1 MKQLNQGDRSKK
13 SLLWLTGGANLALA
27 LLLGQKTV
35 LAQTVF
41 PSNPNIVFQTSGS
54 QRPPGIGDWYTTTNP
69 ATASTVRRHEFFIN
83 VTADDLA
90 AVGGQLT
97 ITVRDP
103 ASSTTPPIDEPPPA
117 PGTPR
122 IDEVFGTPDPTR
134 FQLLGPG
141 GAVLDDRLI
150 ASGADNRAIEFR
162 ITTPGVYTVTS
173 QTGDGTGNVATNN
186 DDNGFT
192 ISAPISNLLIGQVRG
207 TFQNPIPG
215 PPRPPIPFYF
225 LVGPGTDS
233 LFLRNFDLDR
243 GAMGTING
251 VPVTENST
259 ISYTRP
265 SGASIPGSPTSQDAL
280 WNNGGT
286 RNDGGD
292 LVPGLDPTGDAGVWR
307 IDLLGF
313 GAAFTNQS
321 LLQVNTGS
329 AATPTSIIPIF
340 DTPPQRAGNVQITP
354 SPNPPTPVNQDQCK
368 TFTVTNLFFVSD
380 IINLELDPNDP
391 NFTSQFRDVN
401 GQNPVTDTDGD
412 GRPDTGILQPN
423 ESRTYT
429 LCVAQN
435 PNAPAQ
441 LNTQIVGISF
451 LDVKIR
457 QQAGNPQ
464 PPTRR
469 LAPVAFDFSTGGAGA
484 GNGSGSAVPSFVLVK
499 RITNVTRNGAVLP
512 GVNFGAVID
521 DPGSADDNAAG
532 WSQIPLTGVLAV
544 PERNP
549 VQSGDEVTYTVYF
562 LSGGT
567 APALDVNICDLI
579 PGGTTYVLGSLELSQ
594 NNAAPAA
601 VGDYF
606 TPLAPLP
613 ANNSCPLQT
622 NPNGATVVQL
632 GTVSNVA
639 GSNFG
644 FIRFRVRIN

>member
-1 MKQLNQGDRSKK
+1 MKQLNQGDRATHRRITPKGTQK
-13 SLLWLTGGANLALA
+13 TLLCLAGSANLALS
-27 LLLGQKTV
+27 LLLGQKPTLSQTTLPADPTV
-35 LAQTVF
+35 IT
-41 PSNPNIVFQTSGS
+41 FQTSGS
-54 QRPPGIGDWYTTTNP
+54 ARAPGIGDWYTT
-69 ATASTVRRHEFFIN
+69 ATSASTIRRHEFFIN
-83 VTADDLA
+83 VTAEDLA
-90 AVGGQLT
+90 ASPGGVLT
-97 ITVRDP
+97 ITVNDP
-103 ASSTTPPIDEPPPA
+103 ASS
-117 PGTPR
+117 PGSS
-122 IDEVFGTPDPTR
+122 IDEVTGTPDPTR

-141 GAVLDDRLI
+141 GAVLGDAPI
-150 ASGADNRAIEFR
+150 ASGAANTP
-162 ITTPGVYTVTS
+162 ITFNITAPGVYTVTS

-207 TFQNPIPG
+207 TFQNPPPPG
-215 PPRPPIPFYF
+215 ARNVRFFF

-233 LFLRNFDLDR
+233 LFLRNFDLDVPADNASVFYTNP
-243 GAMGTING
+243 GGVTTQGT
-251 VPVTENST
+251 E
-259 ISYTRP
+259 
-265 SGASIPGSPTSQDAL
+265 SGQAV
-280 WNNGGT
+280 WNNGG
-286 RNDGGD
+286 NLNNGGD
-292 LVPGLDPTGDAGVWR
+292 LLSGLAPIGDAGVWT
-307 IDLLGF
+307 LGLDNF

-321 LLQVNTGS
+321 LLQVNIGS
-329 AATPTSIIPIF
+329 TPTPLSVIPIF
-340 DTPPQRAGNVQITP
+340 DTPPRSAGNVQITP

>member
-1 MKQLNQGDRSKK
+1 MKQLIKGDRSKK

-27 LLLGQKTV
+27 LLLGQKPV
-35 LAQTVF
+35 LAQTTLPTDSTV
-41 PSNPNIVFQTSGS
+41 ITFQTSGS
-54 QRPPGIGDWYTTTNP
+54 ARAPGIGDWYTT
-69 ATASTVRRHEFFIN
+69 ATSNSTVRRHEFFIN
-83 VTADDLA
+83 VTAEDLA
-90 AVGGQLT
+90 ASNGQLV
-97 ITVRDP
+97 ITVNDP
-103 ASSTTPPIDEPPPA
+103 ASS
-117 PGTPR
+117 PGSTF
-122 IDEVFGTPDPTR
+122 DEVNPATNVPDPTR

-141 GAVLDDRLI
+141 GVVLDDRPI
-150 ASGADNRAIEFR
+150 PSGGSNAPINFQP
-162 ITTPGVYTVTS
+162 ITAPGVYTVTS
-173 QTGDGTGNVATNN
+173 QTGDGTGVVATND

-207 TFQNPIPG
+207 TFQNPPPPG
-215 PPRPPIPFYF
+215 ARDVRFFF

-233 LFLRNFDLDR
+233 LFLRNFDLDVPADTASVFYTSP
-243 GAMGTING
+243 GGVTSDGTESDQA
-251 VPVTENST
+251 V
-259 ISYTRP
+259 
-265 SGASIPGSPTSQDAL
+265 
-280 WNNGGT
+280 WNNGG
-286 RNDGGD
+286 NLNNGGD
-292 LVPGLDPTGDAGVWR
+292 LLSGLAPIGDAGVWTLR
-307 IDLLGF
+307 LDNF

-321 LLQVNTGS
+321 LLQVNIGS
-329 AATPTSIIPIF
+329 TPTPLSVIPIF
-340 DTPPQRAGNVQITP
+340 DTPPQRAGNAQITP

-380 IINLELDPNDP
+380 IINLELDPNNP

-401 GQNPVTDTDGD
+401 GQNPLTDTDGD

-441 LNTQIVGISF
+441 LDTQIVGISF

-469 LAPVAFDFSTGGAGA
+469 LAPASFVFPVGGAGA
-484 GNGSGSAVPSFVLVK
+484 GTGSAVPNFVLVK

-567 APALDVNICDLI
+567 APAFDVNICDLI
-579 PGGTTYVLGSLELSQ
+579 PGNTTYVLGSLELSQ
-594 NNAAPAA
+594 NNVAPAA

-613 ANNSCPLQT
+613 ANNSCPIQT